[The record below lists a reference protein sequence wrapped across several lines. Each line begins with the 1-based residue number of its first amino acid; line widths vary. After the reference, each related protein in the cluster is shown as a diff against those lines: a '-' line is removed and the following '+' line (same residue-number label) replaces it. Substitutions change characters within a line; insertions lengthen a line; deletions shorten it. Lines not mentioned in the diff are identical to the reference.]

1 MRSEKTLFTVESH
14 TMGEPLRC
22 VVGGAPQLAGKTVM
36 EKKEYFREHYDYL
49 RQAIMLEPR
58 GHKDMFGSILTPPTM
73 PEADYGVI
81 FMHGQG
87 YHNMCGHGT
96 IATSTIA
103 IETGLV
109 EVKAVSYT
117 HLDVYKRQKLQRIC
131 ENPCE

>member
-58 GHKDMFGSILTPPTM
+58 GHKDMFGSILRVQHG
-73 PEADYGVI
+73 EFRADDIRLG
-81 FMHGQG
+81 
-87 YHNMCGHGT
+87 
-96 IATSTIA
+96 AA
-103 IETGLV
+103 P
-109 EVKAVSYT
+109 
-117 HLDVYKRQKLQRIC
+117 LQVA
-131 ENPCE
+131 PLH